1 MSKFL
6 DENILK
12 RVAERNGF
20 DPESLLQVI
29 KRFDG
34 LRTDLKEQAVARAIQ
49 TENWG
54 QLDAFICFGF
64 WSLTP
69 ALQPLPEPVAKIPDV
84 AEAWELES
92 LKQSKR
98 AVSLGKEF
106 VTNRSWND
114 LKHMLQRVPPELQ
127 KHPVI
132 YSEWRSAALG
142 RLWAVMPHGWTEFIA
157 LDPRLQKDPVVLQK
171 RKMHW
176 LAYFKAGSTKCYV
189 SPKEESVQD
198 LELYYLPGGVDAA
211 TGAPDAESLANL
223 EVYSAWRNAWLRVY
237 RAYTGQPP
245 VPPPRELRENS
256 KLHQLWR
263 EAWVTYYKTYRPT
276 RKRFGLSTPVAPP
289 DELHRD
295 EAVLEALRKA
305 TN

>member
-1 MSKFL
+1 
-6 DENILK
+6 
-12 RVAERNGF
+12 
-20 DPESLLQVI
+20 
-29 KRFDG
+29 
-34 LRTDLKEQAVARAIQ
+34 
-49 TENWG
+49 
-54 QLDAFICFGF
+54 
-64 WSLTP
+64 
-69 ALQPLPEPVAKIPDV
+69 
-84 AEAWELES
+84 
-92 LKQSKR
+92 
-98 AVSLGKEF
+98 
-106 VTNRSWND
+106 
-114 LKHMLQRVPPELQ
+114 
-127 KHPVI
+127 
-132 YSEWRSAALG
+132 
-142 RLWAVMPHGWTEFIA
+142 MPHGWTEFIA

-211 TGAPDAESLANL
+211 TGAPDAESLANP

-276 RKRFGLSTPVAPP
+276 RTRFGLSTPVAPP